1 METISCLFHR
11 RATALPLAAKVT
23 STKRLTETAWQPTAH
38 AAVRLGPDSPLEP
51 TSRAQSKKEMRALVP
66 CPALTLPS
74 SALAEAGHRASP
86 HGHIVSDASLLGR
99 LGGGGGPKGTA
110 KPIQLPVRL
119 GTARAEENG
128 QGPVTPKRTT
138 SGSSGASQVP
148 AAAQRKLSRP
158 ALMTVC
164 VCLFCFVLKIRLAQT
179 CSLGWHYRFAQGT
192 GMCIHTCVEVRT
204 TSTSFSGTT
213 HFSFWDKVSQ
223 WPGTHQV
230 S

>member
-86 HGHIVSDASLLGR
+86 HGHIVSDALSPRQTGWWR
-99 LGGGGGPKGTA
+99 G
-110 KPIQLPVRL
+110 
-119 GTARAEENG
+119 AERDC
-128 QGPVTPKRTT
+128 QAD
-138 SGSSGASQVP
+138 SASCQ
-148 AAAQRKLSRP
+148 A
-158 ALMTVC
+158 
-164 VCLFCFVLKIRLAQT
+164 
-179 CSLGWHYRFAQGT
+179 WY
-192 GMCIHTCVEVRT
+192 
-204 TSTSFSGTT
+204 
-213 HFSFWDKVSQ
+213 SQ
-223 WPGTHQV
+223 